1 MTDAE
6 TIERLQQQ
14 VAEVRAEVNGLT
26 TELTDLAAS
35 MSAGFLGDGGRA
47 AGQLRYET
55 LDEWVNDYFLPTF
68 KRPIGGE
75 IRWCDEWQQ
84 HAEAITR
91 LEALWRSWEHLRLDP
106 ALGMATWLTNH
117 LDPQLT
123 VLLGRRG
130 TFAECQPERHT
141 ALTHSALRLPHGV

>member
-1 MTDAE
+1 MTESEAV
-6 TIERLQQQ
+6 ERLQHQ
-14 VAEVRAEVNGLT
+14 VAELRAEVNGLT
-26 TELTDLAAS
+26 TELTDMAS
-35 MSAGFLGDGGRA
+35 TMSVGFLDGGGRPVR
-47 AGQLRYET
+47 QLRYET

-75 IRWCDEWQQ
+75 IRWCNQWQQ

-117 LDPQLT
+117 LDPQLAA
-123 VLLGRRG
+123 LHGRSG
-130 TFAECQPERHT
+130 TFAQCQPFRHC
-141 ALTHSALRLPHGV
+141 A